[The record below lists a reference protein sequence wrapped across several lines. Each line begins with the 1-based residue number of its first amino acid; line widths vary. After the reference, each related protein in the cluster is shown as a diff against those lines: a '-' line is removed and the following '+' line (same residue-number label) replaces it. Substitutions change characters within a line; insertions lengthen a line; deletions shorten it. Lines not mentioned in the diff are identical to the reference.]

1 MLALWNN
8 YGGLSRRRSS
18 FDEMR
23 REMDRLLWDLDRGYL
38 TGRTQG
44 PDFRLVENEN
54 ELVIKAEL
62 PGVSEKDLEITLD
75 GAALTIRGERGN
87 EAPEGYRA
95 VRRERGTLRFSHSYM
110 LPARVDSGKA
120 TARLEDG
127 VLVLTLPKAEEAKPR
142 QIPVVSK

>member
-8 YGGLSRRRSS
+8 YGGLNRRRSS

-23 REMDRLLWDLDRGYL
+23 REMDRLLWDLDRGFL
-38 TGRTQG
+38 SGRSQG
-44 PDFRLVENEN
+44 PDFRLVEKED
-54 ELVIKAEL
+54 ELVIEAEL
-62 PGVSEKDLEITLD
+62 PGVAGKDLEITLD
-75 GAALTIRGERGN
+75 GGTLTIRGERGN

-120 TARLEDG
+120 TAKLEDG

-142 QIPVVSK
+142 QIPVATQ